1 MKFTD
6 LTDKSLE
13 ELETLAKDKKR
24 ELFLLRIKKQ
34 MSQLQNVSEI
44 KKARKEIAR
53 ILTAISQKK
62 TAVAN

>member
-1 MKFTD
+1 MKFID
-6 LTDKSLE
+6 LAEKSLE

-34 MSQLQNVSEI
+34 MSQLQNTSEI

-53 ILTAISQKK
+53 ILTAISNKQ
-62 TAVAN
+62 AVAN

>member
-1 MKFTD
+1 MKFID
-6 LTDKSLE
+6 LAEKSLE

-34 MSQLQNVSEI
+34 MSQLQNTSEI

-53 ILTAISQKK
+53 ILTAISKK
-62 TAVAN
+62 QAIAN